1 MSRIY
6 FIIIISSFF
15 FNDKAL
21 GQTIPSHRIT
31 DWSYAGLTEPLCH
44 PDSIY
49 NILDYG
55 AIPDGLTSNDQAF
68 QNVLNALSGN
78 AGIIYFPSGNYH
90 FTNTLSLSSNIVLKG
105 NSSTSTI
112 LSFDLNGSDH
122 LIDVSGT
129 VTGDWSPIVED
140 APKGNAFI
148 RVNNP
153 SLFAAGDYFKLDFD
167 DAALV
172 ISSWAIG
179 SVGQILHIESINADT
194 LFLHNPLRRNYTL
207 SLNATAKRI
216 DPIKNVGIECLKIE
230 RQDATSS
237 QTSNIWFS
245 WAVECWVN
253 AIESE
258 NCNFAHVT
266 FDRSA
271 FSSVQ
276 GSYFHHAFDY
286 GGGGKA
292 YGVMVQIGSG
302 DIKVEDNVFEHLR
315 HSMIVQAGAN
325 GNVFAY
331 NYSYDPNTSGFF
343 SDYSGD
349 LVCHGNYPYLNLFES
364 NINAF
369 SIIDASH
376 GSNGPYNTYFRNRST
391 LYGMQI
397 SNSSPPSDSQNIV
410 GLEIISNGGFFGNYN
425 MSGSQHF
432 LFGNNI
438 QGNVSPSGSNNLPDS
453 SYYLQQKPNF
463 LSGYQLPEIGIPN
476 PINSGSIPARDRVLN
491 GGVYTQNCIG
501 YCPAIH
507 HISLDSIPSDSYYA
521 KDVLK
526 SNGLIE
532 SNEQVYFT
540 SENKIVLQSGFTV
553 ELGVSFEAVIGPCP
567 Q

>member
-6 FIIIISSFF
+6 YIIFICTFF
-15 FNDKAL
+15 FHDVAM
-21 GQTIPSHRIT
+21 GQTIPSNRVT
-31 DWSYAGLTEPLCH
+31 DWSYAGLTKPLCH

-49 NILDYG
+49 NIIDYG
-55 AIPDGLTSNDQAF
+55 GNPDGVTSNDQAF

-78 AGIIYFPSGNYH
+78 AGMIYFPSGNFH
-90 FTNTLSLSSNIVLKG
+90 FTSTLSLSSNIVLKG
-105 NSSTSTI
+105 SSSASTT

-122 LIDVSGT
+122 LIDASGT

-140 APKGNAFI
+140 AAKGNQFI
-148 RVNNP
+148 RVSNP
-153 SLFAAGDYFKLDFD
+153 SLFTAGDYFKLDFD
-167 DAALV
+167 DASLV
-172 ISSWAIG
+172 LSSWAIG
-179 SVGQILHIESINADT
+179 SVGQILLIESINSDT
-194 LFLHNPLRRNYTL
+194 LFLHNPLRRNYTT

-230 RQDATSS
+230 RQDATNS
-237 QTSNIWFS
+237 QTSNIWFQ
-245 WAVECWVN
+245 WATECWVN

-271 FSSVQ
+271 FSFVN

-286 GGGGKA
+286 GSGGKA
-292 YGVMVQIGSG
+292 YGVMIQIGSC

-331 NYSYDPNTSGFF
+331 NYSFDPNTSGFF
-343 SDYSGD
+343 SDYTGD

-376 GSNGPYNTYFRNRST
+376 GGNGPFNTYFRNRST

-397 SNSSPPSDSQNIV
+397 SNTSPPSDSQNIV
-410 GLEIISNGGFFGNYN
+410 GLEISSSGSFFGNYN
-425 MSGSQHF
+425 ISGSQQF

-438 QGNVSPSGSNNLPDS
+438 QGTISPVGSNNLPDT
-453 SYYLQQKPNF
+453 SYYLQQLPNF
-463 LSGYQLPEIGIPN
+463 LSAYQLPEIGIPN
-476 PINSGSIPARDRVLN
+476 TIDSGSIPARDRALN
-491 GGVYTQNCIG
+491 GGSYTQNCLG

-507 HISLDSIPSDSYYA
+507 NISLDPIPSDSYYA
-521 KDVLK
+521 KDLLK
-526 SNGLIE
+526 SNDLIQ
-532 SNEQVYFT
+532 SNEQVYFST
-540 SENKIVLQSGFTV
+540 GNKIILQSGFSV
-553 ELGVSFEAVIGPCP
+553 DLGAHFESTIGTCP